1 MEKNKEILSR
11 IKISLIF
18 AIFFIAILFIPGK
31 WFGLTSS
38 YINKQENSSHG
49 GLSIATKEAI
59 FSSQEDSNKDGIPN
73 WKETLLSHASPE
85 NISSD
90 SYLGDAHLQGTNG
103 GVTSTVSSSH
113 NTVIDSVPARLDD
126 TQNVTSILVKNK
138 TGLAVYL
145 NNKGEADTKTI
156 EQIGENVVAEA
167 KKVAEAKVYSY
178 ADIKINNKEDI
189 VSLKKYGNDIATIFT
204 KAARTLI
211 QEDDMA
217 LLTLYLSN
225 NNVDELKKYDV
236 KIKALDE
243 AKTSLLLLAC
253 PPSAQETHL
262 KAVNALEN
270 YKNTLY
276 NFSKAHDDPARAF
289 ISAQDYQT
297 VAQNTLSLYKDY
309 GVYFD
314 HKHIIFTQK
323 DSAFIFTK
331 VMLTP

>member
-38 YINKQENSSHG
+38 YINKQESSSHD

-59 FSSQEDSNKDGIPN
+59 FSSQEDSNKDGVPN
-73 WKETLLSHASPE
+73 WKETLLSRASPE

-90 SYLGDAHLQGTNG
+90 SYLGDAHIQGG
-103 GVTSTVSSSH
+103 EDIVTSK
-113 NTVIDSVPARLDD
+113 NTSLPSRLDD
-126 TQNVTSILVKNK
+126 TQNVTSLLVKNK

-145 NNKGEADTKTI
+145 NNKGEGDAKAI
-156 EQIGENVVAEA
+156 EQIGENVVSEAKKIAEA
-167 KKVAEAKVYSY
+167 KTYSY
-178 ADIKINNKEDI
+178 ADIKINNKEDN
-189 VSLKKYGNDIATIFT
+189 VSVKKYGNDVATIFT
-204 KAARTLI
+204 TAARVLI

-217 LLTLYLSN
+217 PLTSYLSSN
-225 NNVDELKKYDV
+225 NQSDLHTYAV
-236 KIKALDE
+236 KIKTLEDAR
-243 AKTSLLLLAC
+243 ASLLLLSSPA
-253 PPSAQETHL
+253 SAQETHL
-262 KAVNALEN
+262 KAVNALEQ

-289 ISAQDYQT
+289 ISAQDYQA
-297 VAQNTLSLYKDY
+297 VAQNALSLYKDY

-323 DSAFIFTK
+323 DAAFIFTK
-331 VMLTP
+331 VMITP